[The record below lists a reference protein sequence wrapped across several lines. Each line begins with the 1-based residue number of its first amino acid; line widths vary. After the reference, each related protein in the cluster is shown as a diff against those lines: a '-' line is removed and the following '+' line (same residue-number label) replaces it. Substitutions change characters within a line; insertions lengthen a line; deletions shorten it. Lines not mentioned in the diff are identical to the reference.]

1 MAQSNLTL
9 SLPGRW
15 ETARAVGEVLKGEA
29 FRKDLPGFDAGK
41 LLGTSLDAMTREP
54 AVLRGVIDK
63 LTDIATRQE
72 VIGGRTM
79 KTFMSPMKDD
89 TGRRLGTVLEWFD
102 RTQEVATESEL
113 HEVIAAVTAGNLE
126 NRISLD
132 GKRDFFLTLSR
143 GINELVEAIA
153 TVVVEVRG
161 VVAAANQGDLNR
173 RIDTQGKTLALT
185 LLEMEIDAP
194 PNIDAG
200 RSAWAIGH
208 AIK

>member
-1 MAQSNLTL
+1 
-9 SLPGRW
+9 
-15 ETARAVGEVLKGEA
+15 
-29 FRKDLPGFDAGK
+29 
-41 LLGTSLDAMTREP
+41 MTREP
-54 AVLRGVIDK
+54 AVLRGVIER

-79 KTFMSPMKDD
+79 KTIMSPMKDD

-143 GINELVEAIA
+143 GINELVEAICDGGRRSA
-153 TVVVEVRG
+153 RRG
-161 VVAAANQGDLNR
+161 RRGQPGRPDAAASTPRAR
-173 RIDTQGKTLALT
+173 RGCWC
-185 LLEMEIDAP
+185 
-194 PNIDAG
+194 
-200 RSAWAIGH
+200 RSAPASTTSPAASRRWFRR
-208 AIK
+208 